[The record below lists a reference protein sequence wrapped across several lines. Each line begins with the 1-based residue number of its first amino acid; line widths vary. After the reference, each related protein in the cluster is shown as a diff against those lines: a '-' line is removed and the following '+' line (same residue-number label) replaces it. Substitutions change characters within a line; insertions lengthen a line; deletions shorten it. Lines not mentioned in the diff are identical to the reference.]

1 MCKTRRFLSRI
12 IFFAL
17 VINSFAAFASAN
29 EGAIQT
35 DKAQVNTN
43 GEDEFDNISENRY
56 LFIIFWSY
64 DS

>member
-1 MCKTRRFLSRI
+1 MSRI
-12 IFFAL
+12 IVFAL

-43 GEDEFDNISENRY
+43 GEDEFDNIGENRY

-64 DS
+64 DF